1 MRVFIGVIVG
11 IAIATAL
18 VVWGVD
24 RAFAED
30 YGTPIGVG
38 TVLLGHANVT
48 LTGAATAVQICPQN
62 TSHRIGVYVNN
73 TGSNAIQNCGI
84 GGQFGETC
92 LAQGVGTGGCDGE
105 SAVYDGT
112 SLNASDTTIYKYME
126 TITKLH

>member
-73 TGSNAIQNCGI
+73 TGSNAIQI
-84 GGQFGETC
+84 GDS
-92 LAQGVGTGGCDGE
+92 GTGGATDYGTPIAAGQTIALPTTA
-105 SAVYDGT
+105 AVYGY
-112 SLNASDTTIYKYME
+112 SASGSSASCLE
-126 TITKLH
+126 NLR